1 MNKVFFRFKAFLMS
15 VAFGG
20 ILLSGMDVYAK
31 EEAKLKNG
39 IWVGVTEEKPVIDLS
54 GLSALE
60 AENVIADYVEG
71 LKEKTLLFVVSGGSE
86 VPVKVRELGLT
97 WDNPELIQEA
107 LNIGKTGNVI
117 ERYKT
122 VKDLEHNK
130 KVFVPKFG
138 ADKEAILSLLE
149 EKCISYDSEAVDF
162 SLIKEENGFSVVE
175 GVKGFIL
182 ELNPSTEIIYNFL
195 TEDWNHEDG
204 KIGLEVTIV
213 EPRGSAEE
221 LSRVTDILG
230 SFSTSFGSSNKNRQS
245 NIKVGSEKMSG
256 VTLYPGEEF
265 SAIDLGGPFN
275 EKSGYLEAGAY
286 LNGRIVES
294 FGGGICQVTTTL
306 YNAVIRAELEVTSR
320 YNHSMTVS
328 YVKPAEDA
336 AIASSANKDL
346 KFVNNKEYPIFIDA
360 YTTDDKKLVF
370 DIYGV
375 ETRDPARTIEFESV
389 VTKVKEPDSE
399 KVYADTGKP
408 LGYIDIDSA
417 QKGYESQLW
426 KIEKENGKE
435 ISREKVNNSNYK
447 VMPRTATVGVVTDDP
462 VKYNEIMAAIGTQ
475 SIEHVQNVIALLTSR
490 GVTE

>member
-1 MNKVFFRFKAFLMS
+1 MNKVFFRFKAFLIS

-20 ILLSGMDVYAK
+20 ILLSGMDVHAK

-39 IWVGVTEEKPVIDLS
+39 IWVGVTEEEPVIDLS

-60 AENVIADYVEG
+60 AENVISDYVEG
-71 LKEKTLLFVVSGGSE
+71 LKEKTLLLVVGGGNE
-86 VPVKVRELGLT
+86 VPVKAGELGLT
-97 WDNPELIQEA
+97 WENPELIQAA

-122 VKDLEHNK
+122 IKDLEYNK
-130 KVFVPKFG
+130 KVFVPEFG
-138 ADKEAILSLLE
+138 ADKEAIFSVLK

-162 SLIKEENGFSVVE
+162 SLTKAENGFSVVE
-175 GVKGFIL
+175 GKNGYAL
-182 ELNPSTEIIYNFL
+182 ELNPSAEIIYNFL
-195 TEDWNHEDG
+195 ANDWNHEDG
-204 KIGLEVTIV
+204 RIELEVTIL
-213 EPRGSAEE
+213 EPKGSKEE
-221 LSRVTDILG
+221 LLRVKDVLG
-230 SFSTSFGSSNKNRQS
+230 SFSTSFASSNKNRS
-245 NIKVGSEKMSG
+245 ANIKVGSEKMSG

-275 EKSGYLEAGAY
+275 AKSGYLEAGAY

-346 KFVNNKEYPIFIDA
+346 KFINNKEFPIFIDA
-360 YTTDDKKLVF
+360 YTTDDKRLVF

-389 VTKVKEPDSE
+389 ITEVKEPDSE
-399 KVYADTGKP
+399 KIYADAKKP
-408 LGYIDIDSA
+408 LGYIDIDPS
-417 QKGYESQLW
+417 QKGYKSQLW
-426 KIEKENGKE
+426 KVEKENGKE
-435 ISREKVNNSNYK
+435 VNREKVNTSNYK

-462 VKYNEIMAAIGTQ
+462 AKYNEIMAAIGTQ
-475 SIEHVQNVIALLTSR
+475 SIEHVQNVIALLTSQ